1 MAISENIV
9 TQIEDPQFAAKKIA
23 AIDKAKELIEKD
35 INLAA
40 PTATGQDAQTIQ
52 AQNLAQTGLGSFQ
65 PFLQTGSN
73 YLTGA
78 GQQAALGNQIAGG
91 IAGNYVPAQ
100 QEAMQGTA
108 LGAQLGQQA
117 SVAGMQG
124 IQNQLAAN
132 NPYLTG
138 AVGNVNQAATDAQ
151 NQALYAQGML
161 GTAGQ
166 FGMDSAMAGQAGL
179 MGSAGQYD
187 PNSAQA
193 YMNPYEDA
201 VVQRTLADMQRAS
214 DISGQGDAAAA
225 VGAGA
230 FGGSRSGIVA
240 SERGRNLLDQ
250 QAKAAGG
257 IRQQGYN
264 QAIQQS
270 MAAQEA
276 ALQRQQ
282 KAAGLMGQ
290 LGQAGAATGL
300 QAGSSTGQLGQQ
312 ATQQALQAGQIGGQL
327 GAQYGQMGLAGQEAA
342 AKLGLA
348 GADLTGKA
356 AGQIGDLAAQRAQ
369 LGQSAVGQAYDSAQ
383 TMAGLGQTAAGLGQL
398 GQQMQ
403 YTDVDALTKLGGQ
416 KQVIDQAAL
425 DQKYNYDLQQ
435 EMRPYQKLGFY
446 SDILQ
451 GAPSNQM
458 SINQTTAP
466 SPSMLNQV
474 VGAGISGLGIANA
487 AQNVGVI

>member
-23 AIDKAKELIEKD
+23 AIDKAKELIGKD

-52 AQNLAQTGLGSFQ
+52 AQQLAQTGLGSFQ

-161 GTAGQ
+161 G
-166 FGMDSAMAGQAGL
+166 
-179 MGSAGQYD
+179 GSAGQYD

-193 YMNPYEDA
+193 FMNPYEDA

-240 SERGRNLLDQ
+240 SERGRNLLNQ
-250 QAKAAGG
+250 QAQAAGG

-276 ALQRQQ
+276 AKQRQIN
-282 KAAGLMGQ
+282 AAGL
-290 LGQAGAATGL
+290 
-300 QAGSSTGQLGQQ
+300 TGQLGQQ
-312 ATQQALQAGQIGGQL
+312 ASQQAMQAGQIGGQL

>member
-23 AIDKAKELIEKD
+23 AIDKAKELIGKD

-161 GTAGQ
+161 G
-166 FGMDSAMAGQAGL
+166 
-179 MGSAGQYD
+179 GSAGQYD

-193 YMNPYEDA
+193 FMNPYEDA

-240 SERGRNLLDQ
+240 SERGRNLLNQ
-250 QAKAAGG
+250 QAQAAGG

-276 ALQRQQ
+276 AKQRQIN
-282 KAAGLMGQ
+282 AAGL
-290 LGQAGAATGL
+290 
-300 QAGSSTGQLGQQ
+300 TGQLGQQ
-312 ATQQALQAGQIGGQL
+312 ATQQAMQAGQIGGQL

-342 AKLGLA
+342 AKLGFM

-416 KQVIDQAAL
+416 KQVMDQAAL

>member
-161 GTAGQ
+161 G
-166 FGMDSAMAGQAGL
+166 
-179 MGSAGQYD
+179 GSAGQYD

-193 YMNPYEDA
+193 FMNPYEDA

-250 QAKAAGG
+250 QAQAAGG

-276 ALQRQQ
+276 AKQRQIN
-282 KAAGLMGQ
+282 AAGL
-290 LGQAGAATGL
+290 
-300 QAGSSTGQLGQQ
+300 TGQLGQQ
-312 ATQQALQAGQIGGQL
+312 ATQQAMQAGQIGGQL

-342 AKLGLA
+342 AKLGFM

-416 KQVIDQAAL
+416 KQVMDQAAL

>member
-23 AIDKAKELIEKD
+23 AIDKAKELIGKD

-161 GTAGQ
+161 G
-166 FGMDSAMAGQAGL
+166 
-179 MGSAGQYD
+179 GSAGQYD

-193 YMNPYEDA
+193 FMNPYEDA

-240 SERGRNLLDQ
+240 SERGRNLLNQ
-250 QAKAAGG
+250 QAQAAGG

-276 ALQRQQ
+276 AKQRQIN
-282 KAAGLMGQ
+282 AAGL
-290 LGQAGAATGL
+290 
-300 QAGSSTGQLGQQ
+300 TGQLGQQ
-312 ATQQALQAGQIGGQL
+312 ATQQAMQAGQIGGQL

>member
-91 IAGNYVPAQ
+91 IAGNYIPAQ

-124 IQNQLAAN
+124 IQNQLSAN

-151 NQALYAQGML
+151 NQASYAQGML
-161 GTAGQ
+161 G
-166 FGMDSAMAGQAGL
+166 
-179 MGSAGQYD
+179 GSAGQYD

-193 YMNPYEDA
+193 FMNPYEDA

-250 QAKAAGG
+250 QAQAAGG

-276 ALQRQQ
+276 AKQRQIN
-282 KAAGLMGQ
+282 AAGL
-290 LGQAGAATGL
+290 
-300 QAGSSTGQLGQQ
+300 TGQLGQQ
-312 ATQQALQAGQIGGQL
+312 ASQQAMQAGQIGGQL

>member
-161 GTAGQ
+161 G
-166 FGMDSAMAGQAGL
+166 
-179 MGSAGQYD
+179 GSAGQYD

-193 YMNPYEDA
+193 FMNPYEDA

-250 QAKAAGG
+250 QAQAAGG

-276 ALQRQQ
+276 AKQRQIN
-282 KAAGLMGQ
+282 AAGL
-290 LGQAGAATGL
+290 
-300 QAGSSTGQLGQQ
+300 TGQLGQQ
-312 ATQQALQAGQIGGQL
+312 ATQQAMQAGQIGGQL

>member
-161 GTAGQ
+161 G
-166 FGMDSAMAGQAGL
+166 
-179 MGSAGQYD
+179 GSAGQYD

-193 YMNPYEDA
+193 FMNPYEDA

-250 QAKAAGG
+250 QAQAAGG

-276 ALQRQQ
+276 AKQRQIN
-282 KAAGLMGQ
+282 AAGL
-290 LGQAGAATGL
+290 
-300 QAGSSTGQLGQQ
+300 TGQLGQQ
-312 ATQQALQAGQIGGQL
+312 ATQQAMQAGQIGGQL

-342 AKLGLA
+342 AKLGFM

>member
-23 AIDKAKELIEKD
+23 AIDKAKELIGKD

-161 GTAGQ
+161 G
-166 FGMDSAMAGQAGL
+166 
-179 MGSAGQYD
+179 GSAGQYD

-193 YMNPYEDA
+193 FMNPYEDA

-240 SERGRNLLDQ
+240 SERGRNLLNQ
-250 QAKAAGG
+250 QAQAAGG

-276 ALQRQQ
+276 AKQRQIN
-282 KAAGLMGQ
+282 AAGL
-290 LGQAGAATGL
+290 
-300 QAGSSTGQLGQQ
+300 TGQLGQQ
-312 ATQQALQAGQIGGQL
+312 ATQQAMQAGQIGGQL

-342 AKLGLA
+342 AKLGFM